1 MATLNFNA
9 EGIDTTNQFEAI
21 PAGDYEAMVTDS
33 TMKSTKDGLGQ
44 YLELTLEVQSG
55 QYQGRKVWDRLNLQN
70 RNQKAVEIAQK
81 QLAQLCHATGIM
93 QVKDSQQL
101 HNRPIVVKVAAKN
114 DPDRG
119 MSNEIKGYKARA
131 AASHAPAFSAP
142 RVNVAA
148 PAFAAPVQQAAPQ
161 QAAPLPW
168 AKAPQAMAA

>member
-9 EGIDTTNQFEAI
+9 EGIDTTNQFDAI

-33 TMKSTKDGLGQ
+33 VMKQTKDGQGN
-44 YLELTLEVQSG
+44 YLELTLEVQAG
-55 QYQGRKVWDRLNLQN
+55 QYQGRKLWDRLNLKN
-70 RNQKAVEIAQK
+70 NNPKAVEIAQK

-93 QVKDSQQL
+93 QVQDSQQF
-101 HNRPIVVKVAAKN
+101 HNRPIVIKVATKN

-131 AASHAPAFSAP
+131 ASNASAFAAP
-142 RVNVAA
+142 RVNAAA
-148 PAFAAPVQQAAPQ
+148 PAFAAPAP

-168 AKAPQAMAA
+168 AKAPQPMAA